1 MLLALL
7 PCFASVV
14 VAKHY
19 VNNTDYASGALD
31 PAPYRRSRLAQWNIN
46 VYPSSNPPEG
56 YIFMAPRREDV
67 ENLTTIIYTNDGEV
81 VWHGAEFGINE
92 TMAVNLWEWE
102 CVNPGSALPNQ
113 CQHVRVSSSFASSGI
128 DFREVLLITNKTVL
142 VTIYVNEQC
151 DLSSMGVTT
160 TDGSNGE
167 TIFTWKSIDHINPIG
182 CYNEPGSTDISE
194 SNPWHINFIEKN
206 FEGNYLISSR
216 YCHVLYL
223 ISASTGEIL
232 WTIGSKN
239 SSFAMGDVYS
249 TMLPPLGRVMEK
261 WQEDCYQMLTWVTV
275 SKSQGSIQQ
284 QSNSNYLV
292 GWVLRLPLFQW
303 MTDNLSGW
311 GQMPFFSEYAS
322 DDTLISSVQFGA
334 GNVQGYR
341 ILRQRWTAYPTTK
354 LIIFVIHNS
363 NNDQYEV
370 YTSWNRATE
379 IDQWALYGVI
389 SLSGSASIDKLNSV
403 DKTELKTSFAVN
415 GTVMGSSNLIALSNK
430 ASIPALSLA
439 AAGVIGGAFLPKD
452 TQWLGD
458 STGVVFVMMLGVIWL
473 V

>member
-1 MLLALL
+1 
-7 PCFASVV
+7 
-14 VAKHY
+14 
-19 VNNTDYASGALD
+19 
-31 PAPYRRSRLAQWNIN
+31 
-46 VYPSSNPPEG
+46 
-56 YIFMAPRREDV
+56 MAPRREDV

-113 CQHVRVSSSFASSGI
+113 CQHI
-128 DFREVLLITNKTVL
+128 IITVL

-249 TMLPPLGRVMEK
+249 TMLPPLGRY
-261 WQEDCYQMLTWVTV
+261 DCALAQTYSPWNQTV

-292 GWVLRLPLFQW
+292 GCHSSPSMPL
-303 MTDNLSGW
+303 
-311 GQMPFFSEYAS
+311 
-322 DDTLISSVQFGA
+322 
-334 GNVQGYR
+334 
-341 ILRQRWTAYPTTK
+341 TT
-354 LIIFVIHNS
+354 H
-363 NNDQYEV
+363 
-370 YTSWNRATE
+370 
-379 IDQWALYGVI
+379 
-389 SLSGSASIDKLNSV
+389 
-403 DKTELKTSFAVN
+403 
-415 GTVMGSSNLIALSNK
+415 
-430 ASIPALSLA
+430 
-439 AAGVIGGAFLPKD
+439 
-452 TQWLGD
+452 
-458 STGVVFVMMLGVIWL
+458 
-473 V
+473 